1 MLKPRTYGR
10 SVISAA
16 AAALTL
22 LAGSARAEADTSA
35 VYYRVFLT
43 DGSSLA
49 SYGEFA
55 RVADRVVFTM
65 PLNGADAGAPELQLV
80 SLPASKVNWEVT
92 ELYADAARAAHFA
105 ATRGEVE
112 YAALANDIA
121 AALNDMALTS
131 SLMLRLRI
139 GELARQR
146 LAAWARASYG
156 YRVADVAQLS
166 SLLDEA
172 IAELRASM
180 AQASDGGRSSDPQ
193 LVAALDEAV
202 AEMRVSAGQ
211 ATDGG
216 RSFDLQLVAMVA
228 PPPPVP
234 MLPAPDARASA
245 QQAIDAAR
253 VMEDASER
261 RSLLAAVARV
271 LSSSEE
277 AWAAPL
283 LATARAALAL
293 EIRLDESYKELT
305 ETAVQRASLRAA
317 EADVRGVQ
325 RVVADV
331 LKRDDA
337 LGRRRPGEVS
347 ALLATLDARLD
358 AARRLRLVRDRWA
371 MNEPRYRQYSHQ
383 IRGVLATM
391 KRVRS
396 TMDDIRA
403 LAGPGRQAL
412 LRTQLRSEE
421 ASLLLS
427 RVTPPDDLRPIHS
440 LLGSAVKLASTACA
454 QRIDAV
460 RTGEMQTAW
469 AASSAAAGALML
481 VERAQE
487 DLTRWLKAPSLP

>member
-1 MLKPRTYGR
+1 MMKPRTSGWR
-10 SVISAA
+10 VLVA
-16 AAALTL
+16 AAALVL
-22 LAGSARAEADTSA
+22 LAGGSRAAADTSA

-65 PLNGADAGAPELQLV
+65 PLNGSDTGAPELQLV
-80 SLPASKVNWEVT
+80 SLPASAVNWEAT

-105 ATRGEVE
+105 ATRGEAE
-112 YAALANDIA
+112 YAALANDVA

-131 SLMLRLRI
+131 SLGLRLRI

-156 YRVADVAQLS
+156 YRMADVAQLS
-166 SLLDEA
+166 SLLDET
-172 IAELRASM
+172 IAETRASM
-180 AQASDGGRSSDPQ
+180 GPAGVRSSDPE
-193 LVAALDEAV
+193 LVAQLDETI
-202 AEMRVSAGQ
+202 AEIRASMGQ
-211 ATDGG
+211 PGDGA
-216 RSFDLQLVAMVA
+216 RRFDLQLVAMVA

-234 MLPAPDARASA
+234 MLPPPDARASA

-253 VMEDASER
+253 LVDDPGER

-277 AWAAPL
+277 AWAPPL
-283 LATARAALAL
+283 LASARTALDVEARVDQAYAQLTRTVIRRA
-293 EIRLDESYKELT
+293 T
-305 ETAVQRASLRAA
+305 LRAA

-325 RVVADV
+325 AAIADV
-331 LKRDDA
+331 LARDDG
-337 LGRRRPGEVS
+337 LGRRRPAEVS

-358 AARRLRLVRDRWA
+358 AARRLRLARDRWA
-371 MNEPRYRQYSHQ
+371 LLEPQYREYSRQ
-383 IRGVLATM
+383 VRGVLTAM
-391 KRVRS
+391 RRLRP

-403 LAGPGRQAL
+403 LAGPERQTL

-421 ASLLLS
+421 ASLRLS
-427 RVTPPDDLRPIHS
+427 RVTPPDDLRPVHA

-454 QRIDAV
+454 QRMEAV
-460 RTGEMQTAW
+460 QTGELQTAW

-487 DLTRWLKAPSLP
+487 DLTRWLRPPSLP